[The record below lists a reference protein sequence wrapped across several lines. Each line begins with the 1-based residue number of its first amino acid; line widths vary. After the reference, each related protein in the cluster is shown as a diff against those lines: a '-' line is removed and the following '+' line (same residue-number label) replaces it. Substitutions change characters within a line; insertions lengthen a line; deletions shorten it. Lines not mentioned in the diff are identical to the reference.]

1 MNRTKR
7 ITKKPERF
15 ADVQLSMNK
24 GVYHGRKDTYQRTH
38 IKRETIINS
47 NSNYSDPKSYC
58 GYKKDGFVVSDS
70 ELQLVQS
77 SSREVEED
85 EIKTDDED
93 EEDDYDENVEESE
106 GEESE
111 EEESDDEKEKKPYD
125 KKRKR
130 IN

>member
-1 MNRTKR
+1 MERTKR

-24 GVYHGRKDTYQRTH
+24 GTYHGWKDTYQRTR
-38 IKRETIINS
+38 IKREPLINA

-70 ELQLVQS
+70 DLHLVQS

-93 EEDDYDENVEESE
+93 DDEDDDYDEEVEESE

-111 EEESDDEKEKKPYD
+111 EEDEHF
-125 KKRKR
+125 
-130 IN
+130 

>member
-1 MNRTKR
+1 MTRPTR
-7 ITKKPERF
+7 VTKKPDRF

-24 GVYHGRKDTYQRTH
+24 GAYHGRKDTYQRTH
-38 IKRETIINS
+38 IKRETLINS
-47 NSNYSDPKSYC
+47 NSTYSDRKSYC

-70 ELQLVQS
+70 ELHLLQS
-77 SSREVEED
+77 SSHEVAED

-111 EEESDDEKEKKPYD
+111 EEESDDEKEKKPDD

>member
-15 ADVQLSMNK
+15 ADVQVSMNK
-24 GVYHGRKDTYQRTH
+24 GVYHGWKDTYQRTH
-38 IKRETIINS
+38 IKRETIITS

-111 EEESDDEKEKKPYD
+111 EEESDDEKEKKPDD